1 MPVIGTAGHVDHGKS
16 TLIEALTGRDP
27 DRLAEEKE
35 RGLTIDL
42 GFAWT
47 DLGGIEV
54 SFVDVPGHER
64 FIKNMLAGTEAIDVA
79 LLVVAVDEGWMPQT
93 EEHVAVLDL
102 LGVSLGVIALTK
114 TDRVDA
120 DLLELATLEVA
131 ERIAGTALESAKLV
145 PVSAITGAGL
155 DELRLELRSL
165 SEQADQQ
172 RRAGD
177 PAMWVDRS
185 FSIDGAG
192 TVVTGTL
199 LGGSLTIGDT
209 VSVWPANRSVRI
221 RGLHSHEE
229 THQSVGPGRRT
240 AANLVGITR
249 DEIGRGSLLTNLPWP
264 TSSAFSVR
272 LRAARYA
279 DEVGER
285 GAYHL
290 HMGAG
295 SWPVE
300 LRPLSASPQP
310 GPDERADGR
319 EMAVLLRSETPLPV
333 RVGERFIL
341 RETGRQS
348 VVAGGQIIDPAAPR
362 RAAQASLAFKQLE
375 RILQVDPD
383 EAATMLL
390 GVRGIASLAVL
401 AGWTA
406 GGQPQSGL
414 RSGDVAISA
423 ARVQKLVDGAVTSI
437 TAFHQQH
444 PLREGMPIASLASG
458 LDLEIDAT
466 RLVLATDQRIRD
478 DGSSVA
484 LATFNAGLTDRQ
496 EADLAGAIKLLDGA
510 GYNVPKLTELGLD
523 RELLHIAL
531 REERIVRVSDDLVFL
546 PAQLTAIQAKLGGLS
561 SPFGVG
567 DFKDLIGVSRK
578 YAVPLLE
585 YFDANGVTRRVGND
599 RVLR

>member
-1 MPVIGTAGHVDHGKS
+1 M
-16 TLIEALTGRDP
+16 
-27 DRLAEEKE
+27 
-35 RGLTIDL
+35 
-42 GFAWT
+42 
-47 DLGGIEV
+47 
-54 SFVDVPGHER
+54 
-64 FIKNMLAGTEAIDVA
+64 
-79 LLVVAVDEGWMPQT
+79 
-93 EEHVAVLDL
+93 
-102 LGVSLGVIALTK
+102 
-114 TDRVDA
+114 
-120 DLLELATLEVA
+120 
-131 ERIAGTALESAKLV
+131 
-145 PVSAITGAGL
+145 
-155 DELRLELRSL
+155 
-165 SEQADQQ
+165 
-172 RRAGD
+172 
-177 PAMWVDRS
+177 
-185 FSIDGAG
+185 
-192 TVVTGTL
+192 
-199 LGGSLTIGDT
+199 
-209 VSVWPANRSVRI
+209 
-221 RGLHSHEE
+221 
-229 THQSVGPGRRT
+229 
-240 AANLVGITR
+240 GITR

-279 DEVGER
+279 EEVGER

-290 HMGAG
+290 HMGSG

-310 GPDERADGR
+310 GPDEGAGER

-348 VVAGGQIIDPAAPR
+348 VVAGGQIVDPGAPR
-362 RAAQASLAFKQLE
+362 RAAQANLAFKQLE
-375 RILQVDPD
+375 RILEVDRD

-390 GVRGIASLAVL
+390 DVRGIASMTAL

-406 GGQPQSGL
+406 GGQPLTGL
-414 RSGDVAISA
+414 RSGDVAISV
-423 ARVQKLVDGAVTSI
+423 ARVQTLVDGAVMSI
-437 TAFHQQH
+437 AAFHEQH

-458 LDLEIDAT
+458 LGLEIDTT
-466 RLVLATDQRIRD
+466 RLVLATDTRIRD

-484 LATFNAGLTDRQ
+484 LASFNAGLTDRQ
-496 EADLAGAIKLLDGA
+496 EADLAETIKLLNDA
-510 GYNVPKLTELGLD
+510 GYNVPKLAELGLD

-546 PAQLTAIQAKLGGLS
+546 PAQLATIQARVGELS

>member
-131 ERIAGTALESAKLV
+131 ERITGTTLESAKLM

-165 SEQADQQ
+165 SAQADQQ
-172 RRAGD
+172 RRPGD
-177 PAMWVDRS
+177 PAMWIDRS

-199 LGGSLTIGDT
+199 LGGSLTVGET

-249 DEIGRGSLLTNLPWP
+249 DEIGRGSLVTNLPWP

-279 DEVGER
+279 DEIGER

-290 HMGAG
+290 HMGSG

-300 LRPLSASPQP
+300 LRPLSASPP
-310 GPDERADGR
+310 GPEGSAER

-348 VVAGGQIIDPAAPR
+348 VVAGGRIIDPGAPR

-375 RILQVDPD
+375 RILEVDRD

-390 GVRGIASLAVL
+390 DVRGIASVAAL

-406 GGQPQSGL
+406 GGQPHSGL

-423 ARVQKLVDGAVTSI
+423 ARVLTLVDGAVTSVA
-437 TAFHQQH
+437 AFHEQH

-458 LDLEIDAT
+458 LGLEIDAT
-466 RLVLATDQRIRD
+466 RLVLATDEKIRD
-478 DGSSVA
+478 DGASVA
-484 LATFNAGLTDRQ
+484 LASFNAGLTDRQ
-496 EADLAGAIKLLDGA
+496 EADLAKAIEVLDDA
-510 GYNVPKLTELGLD
+510 GYNVPKLIELGLD
-523 RELLHIAL
+523 RELLHVAL
-531 REERIVRVSDDLVFL
+531 REERIVRVSDDLVYL
-546 PAQLTAIQAKLGGLS
+546 PAQLTAIRAKLGELA

-567 DFKDLIGVSRK
+567 DFKDLIEVSRK

-585 YFDANGVTRRVGND
+585 YFDASGVTRRVGND

>member
-131 ERIAGTALESAKLV
+131 ERIAGTVLESAKLV
-145 PVSAITGAGL
+145 PVSATTGAGL

-172 RRAGD
+172 RQPAD

-199 LGGSLTIGDT
+199 LGGTLTVGET

-264 TSSAFSVR
+264 TSSAFSVK

-279 DEVGER
+279 DDVGER

-290 HMGAG
+290 HMGSG

-300 LRPLSASPQP
+300 LRPLSAPPP
-310 GPDERADGR
+310 GPEGSAER

-348 VVAGGQIIDPAAPR
+348 VVAGGRIIDPGAPR

-375 RILQVDPD
+375 QILEVDRD
-383 EAATMLL
+383 EAATLL
-390 GVRGIASLAVL
+390 LNVRGIASLAAL

-406 GGQPQSGL
+406 GGQPNNGL
-414 RSGDVAISA
+414 RSGDVAIST
-423 ARVQKLVDGAVTSI
+423 ARVQKLVDGAVTNVA
-437 TAFHQQH
+437 AFHEQH

-458 LDLEIDAT
+458 LGLDIDAT

-484 LATFNAGLTDRQ
+484 LASFNAGLTDRQ

-510 GYNVPKLTELGLD
+510 GFNVPKLTELGLD

-531 REERIVRVSDDLVFL
+531 REERIVRISDDLVFL
-546 PAQLTAIQAKLGGLS
+546 PAQLATIRAKLSELS

-585 YFDANGVTRRVGND
+585 YFDAAGVTRRVGNE
-599 RVLR
+599 RILR

>member
-79 LLVVAVDEGWMPQT
+79 LLVVAADEGWMPQT

-102 LGVSLGVIALTK
+102 LGVSLGVVALTK

-131 ERIAGTALESAKLV
+131 EQIAGTTLEAARLV
-145 PVSAITGAGL
+145 PVSAVTGAGL

-165 SEQADQQ
+165 SEQADQ
-172 RRAGD
+172 RRRPAD

-199 LGGSLTIGDT
+199 LGGSLTVGET

-229 THQSVGPGRRT
+229 THHTVGPGRRT

-300 LRPLSASPQP
+300 LRPLFALQEP
-310 GPDERADGR
+310 GPGERGAGH
-319 EMAVLLRSETPLPV
+319 EMAVLVRSETPLPV

-348 VVAGGQIIDPAAPR
+348 VVAGGQIIDPGAPR

-375 RILQVDPD
+375 RILAVDPD

-390 GVRGIASLAVL
+390 DARGVESVAAL

-423 ARVQKLVDGAVTSI
+423 ARVQELVDGAVTSI
-437 TAFHQQH
+437 ATFHEQH

-458 LDLEIDAT
+458 LGLEIDAT

-496 EADLAGAIKLLDGA
+496 EADLAAAIQQLESA

-546 PAQLTAIQAKLGGLS
+546 PTQLTAIQAKLGGLS

-585 YFDANGVTRRVGND
+585 YFDASGVTRRVGND